1 MFVNLVAFNVSWI
14 SVVVDPV
21 LSIFTRIRT
30 IDLVFM
36 LTAIAFNLLIAGIF
50 IASKREL
57 PSLRKVL
64 GVVWMLLAIPF
75 AIVFINYVVEGRELW
90 ILICFGLVFF
100 FIFLELFL
108 DFILK
113 IEFREK
119 PITHIPYI
127 IMEYIALFSLV
138 AIATSIDQAWGYIV
152 GVAFWILMGS
162 LIYLYWDSIKKLWKK
177 GR

>member
-108 DFILK
+108 D
-113 IEFREK
+113 
-119 PITHIPYI
+119 
-127 IMEYIALFSLV
+127 SSWN
-138 AIATSIDQAWGYIV
+138 TSPCSVLSPSQPPSTRRGDTLWGLHSGY
-152 GVAFWILMGS
+152 
-162 LIYLYWDSIKKLWKK
+162 
-177 GR
+177 